1 MSSVRFV
8 FPKPKLAAL
17 LRMPGG
23 LPVADALEAADRNLE
38 AIRPTCQAELL
49 TLLDRAEAAFQAI
62 GEAFD
67 DEGLSQL
74 YGVAVSAI
82 GGGEVCGAPAV
93 DAALTSLCDLLDHLR
108 TTRRFDREAVG
119 VHVRAWRLLMNPEL
133 PAAGAEAVLSG
144 LRQVSARYA
153 AA

>member
-23 LPVADALEAADRNLE
+23 VPVADALEAAEKNLSE
-38 AIRPTCQAELL
+38 IRPACQAELQG
-49 TLLDRAEAAFQAI
+49 LLEEAEAAFKAL
-62 GEAFD
+62 GASFD
-67 DEGLSQL
+67 DAGMEAI
-74 YGVAVSAI
+74 YAIAVRAI
-82 GGGEVCGAPAV
+82 GGGEVCHAPAV

-108 TTRRFDREAVG
+108 THERFDREAIG
-119 VHVRAWRLLMNPEL
+119 VHVRAWRLLMTAGL
-133 PAAGAEAVLSG
+133 PASGAETVLSG

-153 AA
+153 SA